1 MDFNSVVLFGKKTF
15 ADLLKE
21 IHSNSSNKEKQIKEM
36 IEQLKPYITSV
47 GDAVIIVPLIKDYLD
62 VSVKNDDLLIK
73 MAGIVQ
79 RSMNSS
85 VGEDSLL
92 LTESDKEMLFQSIQ
106 ELDNQAKTQQNEKLP
121 EPPVKNIYEQSIS

>member
-1 MDFNSVVLFGKKTF
+1 MDFNSVTLFGKKTF

-21 IHSNSSNKEKQIKEM
+21 IHTNSSNKEKEIRVL
-36 IEQLKPYITSV
+36 IDNLKPLITSA

-79 RSMNSS
+79 RALNTNKSE
-85 VGEDSLL
+85 EDFLL
-92 LTESDKEMLFQSIQ
+92 SDSDKEMLFQSIQ
-106 ELDNQAKTQQNEKLP
+106 ELDTKSKEELPKTKD
-121 EPPVKNIYEQSIS
+121 EQLIS

>member
-1 MDFNSVVLFGKKTF
+1 MDFNNVTLFGKKTF

-21 IHSNSSNKEKQIKEM
+21 IHTNSSNKEKEIRNL
-36 IEQLKPYITSV
+36 IENLKPFITSA

-79 RSMNSS
+79 RAMNTSS
-85 VGEDSLL
+85 SEDSMLI
-92 LTESDKEMLFQSIQ
+92 SDAEKEMLFESIQ
-106 ELDNQAKTQQNEKLP
+106 QLNSKSEEEVPVRKLSINE
-121 EPPVKNIYEQSIS
+121 

>member
-1 MDFNSVVLFGKKTF
+1 MDFNTVTLFGKKTF

-21 IHSNSSNKEKQIKEM
+21 IHTNSSSKEKEIRNL
-36 IEQLKPYITSV
+36 IENLKPFINSA

-79 RSMNSS
+79 RAMNATSS
-85 VGEDSLL
+85 DDGMLI
-92 LTESDKEMLFQSIQ
+92 SDAEKEMLFESIQ
-106 ELDNQAKTQQNEKLP
+106 QLNSKSEEEVPVRKLSINE
-121 EPPVKNIYEQSIS
+121 

>member
-1 MDFNSVVLFGKKTF
+1 MDFNSITLFGKKTF

-21 IHSNSSNKEKQIKEM
+21 IHTNSSNKEKEIRGL
-36 IEQLKPYITSV
+36 IEGLKPFITSA

-79 RSMNSS
+79 RAMNSS
-85 VGEDSLL
+85 SNEDSMLI
-92 LTESDKEMLFQSIQ
+92 SDAEKEMLFESIQ
-106 ELDNQAKTQQNEKLP
+106 QLNSKSEEEVPIRKLNINE
-121 EPPVKNIYEQSIS
+121 

>member
-1 MDFNSVVLFGKKTF
+1 MDFNSITLFGKKTF

-21 IHSNSSNKEKQIKEM
+21 IHTNSSNKEKEIRGL
-36 IEQLKPYITSV
+36 IESLKPFITSA

-79 RSMNSS
+79 RAMNSS
-85 VGEDSLL
+85 PNEDNMLI
-92 LTESDKEMLFQSIQ
+92 SDAEKEMLFESIQ
-106 ELDNQAKTQQNEKLP
+106 QLNTKSEEEIPVRKLNMNE
-121 EPPVKNIYEQSIS
+121 

>member
-1 MDFNSVVLFGKKTF
+1 MDFNSITLFGKKTF

-21 IHSNSSNKEKQIKEM
+21 IHTNSSNKEKEIRNL
-36 IEQLKPYITSV
+36 IDNLKPLITSA

-79 RSMNSS
+79 RALNSKS
-85 VGEDSLL
+85 TDDEGFLSD
-92 LTESDKEMLFQSIQ
+92 SDKEMLFQSIQ
-106 ELDNQAKTQQNEKLP
+106 ELEIKSNEELP
-121 EPPVKNIYEQSIS
+121 KIKDEQTVS

>member
-1 MDFNSVVLFGKKTF
+1 MDFNTITLFGKKTF

-21 IHSNSSNKEKQIKEM
+21 IHTNSSNKEKEIRAL
-36 IEQLKPYITSV
+36 IDNLKPFITSA

-79 RSMNSS
+79 RAMNSNT
-85 VGEDSLL
+85 GGDDLL
-92 LTESDKEMLFQSIQ
+92 LTDSDKEMLFQSMN
-106 ELDNQAKTQQNEKLP
+106 ELDAKAKEELPKIENEQL
-121 EPPVKNIYEQSIS
+121 IS

>member
-1 MDFNSVVLFGKKTF
+1 MDFNSVTLFGKKTF

-21 IHSNSSNKEKQIKEM
+21 IHTNSSNKEKEIRNL
-36 IEQLKPYITSV
+36 IESLKPFITSA

-79 RSMNSS
+79 RAMNTNSS
-85 VGEDSLL
+85 GEDLL
-92 LTESDKEMLFQSIQ
+92 ISDAEKEMLFESIQ
-106 ELDNQAKTQQNEKLP
+106 QLNKKTEEEIPVIKLNLNE
-121 EPPVKNIYEQSIS
+121 

>member
-1 MDFNSVVLFGKKTF
+1 MDFNTITLFGKKTF

-21 IHSNSSNKEKQIKEM
+21 IHTNSSNKEREIRTL
-36 IEQLKPYITSV
+36 IDNLKPFINSA

-79 RSMNSS
+79 RAMNSNN
-85 VGEDSLL
+85 GGDDLL
-92 LTESDKEMLFQSIQ
+92 LSDSDKEMLFQSMN
-106 ELDNQAKTQQNEKLP
+106 ELDTKAKEELPKIENE
-121 EPPVKNIYEQSIS
+121 SFIS

>member
-1 MDFNSVVLFGKKTF
+1 MDFNTITLFGKKTF

-21 IHSNSSNKEKQIKEM
+21 IHTNSSNKEREIRAL
-36 IEQLKPYITSV
+36 IDNLKPFINSA

-79 RSMNSS
+79 RAMNSNT
-85 VGEDSLL
+85 GGDDLL
-92 LTESDKEMLFQSIQ
+92 LSDSDKEMLFQSMN
-106 ELDNQAKTQQNEKLP
+106 ELDTKAKEELPKIENE
-121 EPPVKNIYEQSIS
+121 QFIS

>member
-1 MDFNSVVLFGKKTF
+1 MDFNTITLFGKKTF

-21 IHSNSSNKEKQIKEM
+21 IHTNSSNKEREIRAL
-36 IEQLKPYITSV
+36 IDNLKPFINSA

-79 RSMNSS
+79 RAMNSNQGS
-85 VGEDSLL
+85 DELL
-92 LTESDKEMLFQSIQ
+92 LSDSDKEMLFQSMN
-106 ELDNQAKTQQNEKLP
+106 ELDAKVKEELPKIENEF
-121 EPPVKNIYEQSIS
+121 IS

>member
-1 MDFNSVVLFGKKTF
+1 MDFNSITLFGKKTF

-21 IHSNSSNKEKQIKEM
+21 IHTNSSSKEKEIRGL
-36 IEQLKPYITSV
+36 IESLKPFITSA

-79 RSMNSS
+79 RAMNSS
-85 VGEDSLL
+85 TGEDTMLI
-92 LTESDKEMLFQSIQ
+92 SDAEKEMLFESIQ
-106 ELDNQAKTQQNEKLP
+106 QLNSRSEEEIPIRKLNINE
-121 EPPVKNIYEQSIS
+121 

>member
-1 MDFNSVVLFGKKTF
+1 MDFNTITLFGKKTF

-21 IHSNSSNKEKQIKEM
+21 IHTNSSNKEREIRAL
-36 IEQLKPYITSV
+36 IDNLKPFINSA

-79 RSMNSS
+79 RAMNSNTG
-85 VGEDSLL
+85 GEDLL
-92 LTESDKEMLFQSIQ
+92 LSDSDKEMLFQSMN
-106 ELDNQAKTQQNEKLP
+106 ELDAKVKEELPKIENEL
-121 EPPVKNIYEQSIS
+121 IS

>member
-1 MDFNSVVLFGKKTF
+1 MDFNTITLFGKKTF

-21 IHSNSSNKEKQIKEM
+21 IHTNSSNKEREIRAL
-36 IEQLKPYITSV
+36 IDNLKPFINSA

-79 RSMNSS
+79 RAMNSNT
-85 VGEDSLL
+85 GGDDLL
-92 LTESDKEMLFQSIQ
+92 LSDSDKEMLFQSMN
-106 ELDNQAKTQQNEKLP
+106 ELDAKVKEELPKIENEQL
-121 EPPVKNIYEQSIS
+121 IS

>member
-1 MDFNSVVLFGKKTF
+1 MDFNNVVLFGKKTF

-21 IHSNSSNKEKQIKEM
+21 IHTNSSTKEKEIRIM
-36 IEQLKPYITSV
+36 IEQLKPFINSA

-79 RSMNSS
+79 RALNDTSN
-85 VGEDSLL
+85 VRE
-92 LTESDKEMLFQSIQ
+92 I
-106 ELDNQAKTQQNEKLP
+106 
-121 EPPVKNIYEQSIS
+121 

>member
-1 MDFNSVVLFGKKTF
+1 MDFNSITLFGKKTF

-21 IHSNSSNKEKQIKEM
+21 IHTNSSNKEKEIRGL
-36 IEQLKPYITSV
+36 IEGLKPFITSA

-79 RSMNSS
+79 RAMNSS
-85 VGEDSLL
+85 AGEDSMLI
-92 LTESDKEMLFQSIQ
+92 SDAEKEMLFESIQ
-106 ELDNQAKTQQNEKLP
+106 QLNNKSEEEIPVRKLNMNE
-121 EPPVKNIYEQSIS
+121 

>member
-1 MDFNSVVLFGKKTF
+1 MDFNSVTLFGKKTF

-21 IHSNSSNKEKQIKEM
+21 IHTNSSNKEKQIKEM
-36 IEQLKPYITSV
+36 IEQLKPFITSA

-79 RSMNSS
+79 RAMSTKNGDDE
-85 VGEDSLL
+85 VFL
-92 LTESDKEMLFQSIQ
+92 SDADKDQLFMSIQ
-106 ELDNQAKTQQNEKLP
+106 QLNEQVIQLP
-121 EPPVKNIYEQSIS
+121 LKQENE

>member
-1 MDFNSVVLFGKKTF
+1 MDFNTITLFGKKTF

-21 IHSNSSNKEKQIKEM
+21 IHTNSSNKEKEIRNL
-36 IEQLKPYITSV
+36 IDNLKPFINSA

-79 RSMNSS
+79 RAMNSNT
-85 VGEDSLL
+85 GGDDLL
-92 LTESDKEMLFQSIQ
+92 LSDSDKEMLFQSIQ
-106 ELDNQAKTQQNEKLP
+106 DLDTK
-121 EPPVKNIYEQSIS
+121 VKEEISK

>member
-1 MDFNSVVLFGKKTF
+1 MDFNTITLFGKKTF

-21 IHSNSSNKEKQIKEM
+21 IHTNSSNKEKEIRNL
-36 IEQLKPYITSV
+36 IDNLKPFINSA

-79 RSMNSS
+79 RAMNSNQGS
-85 VGEDSLL
+85 DELL
-92 LTESDKEMLFQSIQ
+92 LSDSDKEMLFQSMN
-106 ELDNQAKTQQNEKLP
+106 ELDAQIKEELPKIENEQYIP
-121 EPPVKNIYEQSIS
+121 

>member
-1 MDFNSVVLFGKKTF
+1 MDFNTITLFGKKTF

-21 IHSNSSNKEKQIKEM
+21 IHTNSSNKEKEIRNL
-36 IEQLKPYITSV
+36 IDNLKPFINSA

-79 RSMNSS
+79 RAMNSNT
-85 VGEDSLL
+85 GGDDLL
-92 LTESDKEMLFQSIQ
+92 LSDSDKEMLFQSMN
-106 ELDNQAKTQQNEKLP
+106 ELDAQVKVELPKIENE
-121 EPPVKNIYEQSIS
+121 QFIS

>member
-1 MDFNSVVLFGKKTF
+1 MDFNTITLFGKKTF

-21 IHSNSSNKEKQIKEM
+21 IHTNSSNKEREIRAL
-36 IEQLKPYITSV
+36 IDNLKPFINSA

-79 RSMNSS
+79 RAINSNQGS
-85 VGEDSLL
+85 DDLL
-92 LTESDKEMLFQSIQ
+92 LSDSDKEMLFQSMN
-106 ELDNQAKTQQNEKLP
+106 ELDAKVKEELPKIENE
-121 EPPVKNIYEQSIS
+121 QFIS

>member
-1 MDFNSVVLFGKKTF
+1 MDFNNITLFGKKTF

-21 IHSNSSNKEKQIKEM
+21 IHTNSSNKEKEIRGL
-36 IEQLKPYITSV
+36 INNLKPLITST

-79 RSMNSS
+79 RSLNSS
-85 VGEDSLL
+85 KSEDDILL
-92 LTESDKEMLFQSIQ
+92 SDSDKEMLFQSIQ
-106 ELDNQAKTQQNEKLP
+106 ELDIKVKEELPKKENE
-121 EPPVKNIYEQSIS
+121 QFIS

>member
-1 MDFNSVVLFGKKTF
+1 MDFSTVVLFGKKTF

-21 IHSNSSNKEKQIKEM
+21 IHTNSSSKEKEIKSL
-36 IEQLKPYITSV
+36 IDNLKPFITSA

-79 RSMNSS
+79 RAMNTNSS
-85 VGEDSLL
+85 EDSLL
-92 LTESDKEMLFQSIQ
+92 LTDSDKEMLFQSIHQ
-106 ELDNQAKTQQNEKLP
+106 LDEQVK
-121 EPPVKNIYEQSIS
+121 EPIKEQPVKNIYEQPIS

>member
-1 MDFNSVVLFGKKTF
+1 MDFNTVTLFGKKTF

-21 IHSNSSNKEKQIKEM
+21 IHTNSSSKEKEIRIL
-36 IEQLKPYITSV
+36 IENLKPFINSA

-79 RSMNSS
+79 RAMNATSS
-85 VGEDSLL
+85 DDGMLI
-92 LTESDKEMLFQSIQ
+92 SDAEKEMLFESIQ
-106 ELDNQAKTQQNEKLP
+106 QLNSKSEEEVPVRKLSINE
-121 EPPVKNIYEQSIS
+121 

>member
-1 MDFNSVVLFGKKTF
+1 MDFNSITLFGKKTF

-21 IHSNSSNKEKQIKEM
+21 IHTNSSSKENEIRGL
-36 IEQLKPYITSV
+36 IEGLKPFITSA

-79 RSMNSS
+79 RAMNSS
-85 VGEDSLL
+85 SGEDNMLI
-92 LTESDKEMLFQSIQ
+92 SDAEKEMLFESIQ
-106 ELDNQAKTQQNEKLP
+106 QLSSKSEEEIPVRKLNMNE
-121 EPPVKNIYEQSIS
+121 

>member
-1 MDFNSVVLFGKKTF
+1 MDFNSITLFGKKTF

-21 IHSNSSNKEKQIKEM
+21 IHTNSSNKEKEIR
-36 IEQLKPYITSV
+36 ILIDNLKPLINSA

-79 RSMNSS
+79 RSLNSNQGS
-85 VGEDSLL
+85 EDLL
-92 LTESDKEMLFQSIQ
+92 LTDADKEMLFESIQ
-106 ELDNQAKTQQNEKLP
+106 QLDNQSKEQLP
-121 EPPVKNIYEQSIS
+121 IVENVS